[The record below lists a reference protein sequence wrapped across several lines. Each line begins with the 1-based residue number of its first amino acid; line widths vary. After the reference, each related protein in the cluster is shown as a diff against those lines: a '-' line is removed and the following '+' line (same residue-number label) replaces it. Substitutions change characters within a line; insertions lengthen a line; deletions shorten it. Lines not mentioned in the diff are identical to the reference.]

1 MPGTPSLRM
10 ALKARSLSEN
20 VFFLGFTAALVAS
33 AVVPWLV
40 WHSFIA
46 VIVGYVGFTLLSFF
60 VLMPPGIRDMMH
72 DLPPR
77 GTYWDGHEFRRD
89 RSFPLGRDVSNR

>member
-1 MPGTPSLRM
+1 MVLR
-10 ALKARSLSEN
+10 ANTLSQN
-20 VFFLGFTAALVAS
+20 VFLLGYLAALVSS

-40 WHSFIA
+40 WHSLFA
-46 VIVGYVGFTLLSFF
+46 VIVVYVAFVLLSLL
-60 VLMPPGIRDMMH
+60 VMMPAGIRDMMH
-72 DLPPR
+72 NLPPR